1 MAKARPDRIR
11 LTLWDDTSRSTPI
24 TLPARRM
31 WPVGLVFAVFF
42 LIFASAAG
50 SVVAGMSVQKVRG
63 VFDLLFW
70 LFHAF
75 WLLGW
80 SVGVFVL
87 GALTVLFL
95 FYREGARIQD
105 GRLVHVPQLGPLK
118 IVCEYDLGR
127 LSEIRMEPAKHEGK
141 VRIRFDYGGGTNG
154 LGDAM
159 PRSEAEA
166 IVATIRRAA
175 GEASPG
181 GSAARETRSAQAAA
195 QRAQTVAEDAGA
207 ARQPIQVSADGAR
220 ISAPIVALMTAN
232 VLPLVGVAAFGWNL
246 ADVMVLYWAE
256 SAVIALYTVLKICV
270 VGKLA
275 ALAAVPFFVGH
286 FGGFM
291 AVHFLFVYGFFVR
304 GFEAVSSEPAAIDGL
319 LAIFVPLWPALLGFA
334 VSHGA
339 SFVANFVRGGEYHGV
354 SVSEVMAA
362 PYKRIVVMHL
372 TIIFGGWL
380 VMAVKTPTAALV
392 LLVLIKTCADLRAHA
407 KEHAKLRLLSLQPCP
422 VR

>member
-11 LTLWDDTSRSTPI
+11 LTLWDDKSGSTPI
-24 TLPARRM
+24 ALPARRT
-31 WPVGLVFAVFF
+31 WPIGIVFAIFF
-42 LIFASAAG
+42 AIFASAAG
-50 SVVAGMSVQKVRG
+50 SVVAGMSAHTVRG
-63 VFDLLFW
+63 VFDLMFW
-70 LFHAF
+70 LFNAF

-80 SVGVFVL
+80 SVGVFIL
-87 GALTVLFL
+87 GALTLLFL
-95 FYREGARIQD
+95 FYRESARIQG

-118 IVCEYDLGR
+118 IVCEYELARVSD
-127 LSEIRMEPAKHEGK
+127 IRIEPAKHEDK

-159 PRSEAEA
+159 PRSEAEK
-166 IVATIRRAA
+166 ILATLRTAA
-175 GEASPG
+175 GD
-181 GSAARETRSAQAAA
+181 AAPRARREPRTADDLPPAQNAP
-195 QRAQTVAEDAGA
+195 AEPRA
-207 ARQPIQVSADGAR
+207 ARQPIAASPGDAR
-220 ISAPIVALMTAN
+220 IFAPAVALVAAN
-232 VLPLVGVAAFGWNL
+232 VLPLIGVGAFGWSL

-256 SAVIALYTVLKICV
+256 SAVIAFYTVLKICI
-270 VGKLA
+270 VGKLG

-304 GFEAVSSEPAAIDGL
+304 GFEALSAEPSAVDGL

-339 SFVANFVRGGEYHGV
+339 SFVANFVRGGEYNGLT
-354 SVSEVMAA
+354 VSEVMAA

-380 VMAVKTPTAALV
+380 VMAFGTPVAALV
-392 LLVLIKTCADLRAHA
+392 LLVLIKTGADLRAHT
-407 KEHAKLRLLSLQPCP
+407 KEHSKFRLRPLQPCP
-422 VR
+422 AR